1 MKKTE
6 ILKVRVD
13 KETHTALMRHCQ
25 GNGQSPSSVLRKI
38 LGELIKESHGIRPKA
53 ASPQGEE
60 DSSRYAYGLAAILI
74 AGHLSLTRRAQQ
86 ESPNRHHRI
95 ARLVDELL
103 QTICGDEGQDPTPNF
118 SGEMPGPA
126 LTALSAKPEPE
137 YG

>member
-13 KETHTALMRHCQ
+13 KETHTALMRYCE
-25 GNGQSPSSVLRKI
+25 GNGQSPSSVLRRI
-38 LGELIKESHGIRPKA
+38 LSELIRESDGIRPPA
-53 ASPQGEE
+53 GGPEGE
-60 DSSRYAYGLAAILI
+60 DSSRYARGLAAILI
-74 AGHLSLTRRAQQ
+74 AGHLSVTRRAQQ
-86 ESPNRHHRI
+86 QSPNRHHQI

-103 QTICGDEGQDPTPNF
+103 QTICGNDGQEPTTHFP

-126 LTALSAKPEPE
+126 LTPLAANPEPK